1 VARVRLRYFVIFL
14 LSASVGGCGTS
25 SETLV
30 TPSPL
35 SGRCG
40 VDLTVTGTSLDAS
53 GGTGTIRI
61 DTNRECG
68 WSLGTQ
74 PPWIKLTRPSMAQGP
89 AELPFTAEANRST
102 SPRTWEVVVGDRRAA
117 IVQLA
122 ATCPWTVTP
131 RELTV
136 AASGGDVKTALATED
151 FCSWQIGSRPSWLT
165 ATPDRGEGARE
176 IIFSVDRNN
185 GAPRTERI
193 AIGGATVELSQREA
207 LPAPVP
213 PPAPAPPDPGPLP
226 SPSPIPPPP
235 SPTPPAPEP
244 TPSPAPEPN
253 PTPTPPSSPTP
264 PVPAPCTY
272 QVVPMTVSEVLFS
285 GEAKQ
290 IEVTTQAGCPWS
302 AASAA
307 TWVAISSATNNIGSG
322 QVSLKVAENTGGA
335 RSGTLLI
342 AGQTVTLNQQSR
354 PACGYTISPSNYSIT
369 SEGGSVAV
377 TVSTAPGCEWM
388 VTGNP
393 GWVSANPNKLTG
405 GGTTSI
411 TVQSN
416 SGAARS
422 TTFRIAGRDFVVQQ
436 SSAPCTYLAGRTT
449 REVSSTRSTRE
460 IGVITQSHCP
470 VSATEN
476 ASWIEIASAPTMGS
490 GEIVLRVDE
499 NTSRDERSAPI
510 TITGQNFVYTVT
522 VIQEGRDSSAFCTYQ
537 AGAATRE
544 VPYTRSTR
552 EIGVITQSHC
562 PVSVTENASWI
573 EIASAPTMGSGE
585 IVIRVDEN
593 TSRDERSA
601 PITITGENFVYAVT
615 VIQAGKN

>member
-1 VARVRLRYFVIFL
+1 VARVRLGYSVICL
-14 LSASVGGCGTS
+14 LSAFAGGCGTS

-40 VDLTVTGTSLDAS
+40 VELSVSGTSFDAS

-61 DTNRECG
+61 ETDRECG
-68 WSLGTQ
+68 WSLGSQ
-74 PPWIKLTRPSMAQGP
+74 PPWITLTRPSIAQGP
-89 AELPFTAEANRST
+89 AELPFTADANRST
-102 SPRTWEVVVGDRRAA
+102 SPRTWEVVVGDQRAA

-122 ATCPWTVTP
+122 ATCSWIVTP

-136 AASGGDVKTALATED
+136 AASGGDVKTTLATED

-176 IIFSVDRNN
+176 IIFSVDQNN
-185 GAPRTERI
+185 GASRTERI

-207 LPAPVP
+207 PPAPVP
-213 PPAPAPPDPGPLP
+213 PPAPAPQEPGP
-226 SPSPIPPPP
+226 SPAPPIPAPP
-235 SPTPPAPEP
+235 SPTPPAP
-244 TPSPAPEPN
+244 AL
-253 PTPTPPSSPTP
+253 
-264 PVPAPCTY
+264 CTY

-307 TWVAISSATNNIGSG
+307 TWVAISSATNNTGSG
-322 QVSLKVAENTGGA
+322 QVSLTVAENTGGA

-354 PACGYTISPSNYSIT
+354 PVCGYTISPNNYSIA
-369 SEGGSVAV
+369 SEGGFVEV
-377 TVSTAPGCEWM
+377 TVSTASGCEWT
-388 VTGNP
+388 VTGSP
-393 GWVSANPNKLTG
+393 AWVSANPNKLTG
-405 GGTTSI
+405 GGTTTI

-436 SSAPCTYLAGRTT
+436 SSAPCTYLAGRDT
-449 REVSSTRSTRE
+449 REVSSIRSTRE

-476 ASWIEIASAPTMGS
+476 ASWIEILSAPTMGS
-490 GEIVLRVDE
+490 GEIVIRVDE

-522 VIQEGRDSSAFCTYQ
+522 VIQDGSDASAPCTYQ
-537 AGAATRE
+537 AGRPTRE
-544 VPYTRSTR
+544 VSSVRSTR

-562 PVSVTENASWI
+562 PVSATENTSWI

-601 PITITGENFVYAVT
+601 PITITGENFVYVVT